1 MDGAAS
7 TSADLPDDSFEV
19 LEALGMVDLGDL
31 GDLSDPVMMSALFPE
46 MRRGSN
52 RDDSLM
58 QRELQ
63 SSVSAMPLGDAWER
77 RREESRGFWKHSSSE
92 GLGAI
97 AEPAAV
103 SEPPVAPHLSLPS
116 VLPFV
121 PPFASSGPFNLP
133 SSSTVPPAL
142 PVSPATPST
151 APAPLVM
158 APVTTAGQ
166 SEVRGKLPQRFGVF
180 LPSLSELPGTSSE
193 PPGSASSPGAGSQAT
208 PCIRGGVA
216 SYQGQQPMNVAC
228 GAPMG
233 VSIASAGCTPVAC
246 AGATLPTAVAHHV
259 PMSPLPM
266 GGCTATATALP
277 INPVGAAIATA
288 MPLPSCTPLPSSPQA
303 SCSPTRSPMPLLYGG
318 GGAAYTDVRAAA
330 MGARGLGGGGAAFCD
345 SPASVG
351 SSDAG
356 WSSPPLYR
364 VDSPPLYRVD
374 SPPLYRGDGRPQNI
388 SLGAAGGKWSPQ
400 SRSAPH
406 TAPPSY
412 RRPDVSNSEPVG
424 MQMNSFSSYV
434 RRKQTKSRS
443 VLGHATLLSGASS
456 SPRSTFAS
464 SARI

>member
-103 SEPPVAPHLSLPS
+103 SEPPVAPHLALPS
-116 VLPFV
+116 VLPLV
-121 PPFASSGPFNLP
+121 PTFASSGPYNLP

-193 PPGSASSPGAGSQAT
+193 PPGSALSPASRGPVSPGLVGSLASAQAT
-208 PCIRGGVA
+208 PVGGGV
-216 SYQGQQPMNVAC
+216 SNYLCQQPMNVASS
-228 GAPMG
+228 AHMG

-277 INPVGAAIATA
+277 INPVGAVIATA

-303 SCSPTRSPMPLLYGG
+303 C
-318 GGAAYTDVRAAA
+318 
-330 MGARGLGGGGAAFCD
+330 
-345 SPASVG
+345 
-351 SSDAG
+351 
-356 WSSPPLYR
+356 
-364 VDSPPLYRVD
+364 
-374 SPPLYRGDGRPQNI
+374 
-388 SLGAAGGKWSPQ
+388 
-400 SRSAPH
+400 
-406 TAPPSY
+406 
-412 RRPDVSNSEPVG
+412 
-424 MQMNSFSSYV
+424 
-434 RRKQTKSRS
+434 
-443 VLGHATLLSGASS
+443 
-456 SPRSTFAS
+456 
-464 SARI
+464 